1 MKAAAKVSGWVE
13 WKNNRPHG
21 QVRDSSAPLGWAHL
35 VCLST
40 TPESVSLF

>member
-35 VCLST
+35 VCLSS